1 MTTTTLHPLAA
12 AYLDDLRH
20 DGRRLPRSVMRD
32 LLAEVESHLSEATD
46 SGMSDAEVL
55 TVLDRLGDPKEII
68 AAQQPETALRVRTR
82 GTHEWAAIFLLLF
95 GGLLWG
101 IGWIAGLIL
110 LWSSSLWTTRDK
122 LIGTLILPGGLAA
135 AVFMTWFGVGTSTQ
149 ACVSTNGGPESC
161 TGGPSTAT
169 EVLGI
174 ALLVVTLL
182 APIVTS
188 IYLARRAR

>member
-32 LLAEVESHLSEATD
+32 PLAEVESHLSEATD

-135 AVFMTWFGVGTSTQ
+135 AVFI
-149 ACVSTNGGPESC
+149 
-161 TGGPSTAT
+161 TGSAS
-169 EVLGI
+169 
-174 ALLVVTLL
+174 AL
-182 APIVTS
+182 APRHASVRMGAPS
-188 IYLARRAR
+188 RVQVAPARRLKSWASRYSSSRSWHQS